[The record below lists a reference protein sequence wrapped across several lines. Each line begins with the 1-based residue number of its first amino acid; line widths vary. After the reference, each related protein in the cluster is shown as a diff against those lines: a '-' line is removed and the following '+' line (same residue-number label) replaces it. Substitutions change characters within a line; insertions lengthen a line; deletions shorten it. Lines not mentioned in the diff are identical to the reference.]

1 MSDPSPEISAVALV
15 RIPDWQA
22 PDELDVRELDD
33 AVMVFLEVPFESDD
47 NALLDAL
54 EDALGDAM
62 YAHEEDR
69 GIFFF
74 PDHAEPDDA
83 ETYDTVIAAVGALG
97 KFIAFG
103 NAAGG
108 MGAMNELLADPQA
121 LMQQVFGAMGIE
133 DPSSILAAMQ
143 GGDPEAMKLAQIQM
157 TGALERA
164 MQQAG
169 PLPVGS
175 EADEGDDAEDEE
187 PQKK

>member
-1 MSDPSPEISAVALV
+1 MSDPEVSAVALV

-22 PDELDVRELDD
+22 PDELDVRELHD

-54 EDALGDAM
+54 EDAVGDAI
-62 YAHEEDR
+62 YDHEEDR

-83 ETYDTVIAAVGALG
+83 ETYDTVIAEVGALG
-97 KFIAFG
+97 KFVPFG
-103 NAAGG
+103 NAAGA
-108 MGAMNELLADPQA
+108 GAMNELLADPQA

-133 DPSSILAAMQ
+133 DPSALLAAMQ
-143 GGDPEAMKLAQIQM
+143 GGDPEALKLAQIQM

-169 PLPVGS
+169 PLPVG
-175 EADEGDDAEDEE
+175 EGEDEGGDDEAPKE
-187 PQKK
+187 PHKK

>member
-1 MSDPSPEISAVALV
+1 MSDSEISAVALV

-33 AVMVFLEVPFESDD
+33 SVMVFLEVPFESDD

-54 EDALGDAM
+54 EDAIGDAM
-62 YAHEEDR
+62 YDHEEDR
-69 GIFFF
+69 GVFFF
-74 PDHAEPDDA
+74 PDSAEPEDA
-83 ETYDTVIAAVGALG
+83 ETYDAVIAAVGAVG

-103 NAAGG
+103 NAAG

-133 DPSSILAAMQ
+133 DPSAILAAMQ
-143 GGDPEAMKLAQIQM
+143 GGDPEALKLAQIQM
-157 TGALERA
+157 SGALERA
-164 MQQAG
+164 MQGAG
-169 PLPVGS
+169 PLPLG
-175 EADEGDDAEDEE
+175 EKGLPEGDDDEDDE